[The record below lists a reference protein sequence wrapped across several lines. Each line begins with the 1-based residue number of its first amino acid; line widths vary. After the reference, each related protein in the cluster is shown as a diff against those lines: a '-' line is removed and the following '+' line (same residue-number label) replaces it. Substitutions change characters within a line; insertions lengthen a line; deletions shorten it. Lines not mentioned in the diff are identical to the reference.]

1 MSTVS
6 DVKKS
11 LPSISVAQYDA
22 VIVGAGPYGL
32 STAAHLLGQGLKVA
46 VFGKTLELW
55 RTRMPR
61 GMYLRSHWWATNL
74 SDPQNRYGFE
84 RFFNESVY
92 DKCYPV
98 PINAFIEYALW
109 FQKRAVP
116 DVDETYVA
124 SIEREGEQFLLTLVD
139 GRKVRTSAVVMA
151 MGLAYYARRPDEYS
165 HLPVELASHSFDHD
179 DFGRFAGKHVVI
191 VGGGQ
196 SATEYGAL
204 LHEAGATVDLVSRRP
219 ILWLEPDRANE
230 RALWEQ
236 VLAPTAGIAPGWKNW
251 GLEHLPYLFYLFPQ
265 EKKDR
270 YNRNHYKAAGA
281 DWLRNRVIGSVT
293 LHEGH
298 KIVSMKEADDGV
310 QVVLSDRAAIKA
322 DHILLCTGYQVD
334 VRNLPM
340 LHPTLLRE
348 IKTFRQIPWLNHW
361 FESSVPGLYF
371 VGLTSVAT
379 FGPLFR
385 FVVGNKASALRVSS
399 AVTRRVQ
406 AHR

>member
-1 MSTVS
+1 VSTVS

-11 LPSISVAQYDA
+11 LPSVSVTQYDV

-55 RTRMPR
+55 RERMPK

-74 SDPQNRYGFE
+74 SDPHNRYGFE
-84 RFFNESVY
+84 RFFNESSY

-98 PINAFIEYALW
+98 PINAFIDYALW

-139 GRKVRTSAVVMA
+139 GRKVRSTAVVMA
-151 MGLAYYARRPDEYS
+151 MGLYYYARRPEEYS
-165 HLPVELASHSFDHD
+165 HLPVELASHSFEYN
-179 DFGRFAGKHVVI
+179 DFSRFAGKRVVV

-230 RALWEQ
+230 RTALEQ
-236 VLAPTAGIAPGWKNW
+236 IMAPTAGIAPGWKNW
-251 GLEHLPYLFYLFPQ
+251 GLEHLPYMFYRFSQ

-270 YNRNHYKAAGA
+270 YNGNHYKAAGA
-281 DWLRNRVIGSVT
+281 DWLRNRVIGCVT

-298 KIVSMKEADDGV
+298 KILSMKEADDGV
-310 QVVLSDRAAIKA
+310 QVALSDGAAMKA
-322 DHILLCTGYQVD
+322 DHILLCTGYRVD
-334 VRNLPM
+334 VRNLTM
-340 LHPTLLRE
+340 LHPTLLRD
-348 IKTFRQIPWLNHW
+348 IKSNQHIPWLSHW

-371 VGLTSVAT
+371 VGLTSVRA
-379 FGPLFR
+379 FGPLYR
-385 FVVGNKASALRVSS
+385 FVVGNRASALRVSS
-399 AVTRRVQ
+399 AVVRRVR